1 MDKPKPVHSVISITP
16 HNNTN
21 RFITHLMKNVLI
33 GCLVV
38 LAGCNKVLVRFEV
51 KVQGNAESVFITG
64 DHQELGTWNPGQIE
78 MKKSSDSLFI
88 HQIAVKSGTN
98 LEYKF
103 TQGSWNSEA
112 IYETDIVP
120 ANHMLTVGT
129 DTTVVHTVRKWKD
142 ELVTS
147 YESITGSVV
156 IHEELF
162 SPELNNGRTV
172 LVWLPPSYE
181 IITERR
187 YPVLYMHDGQNIFNS
202 QSSFIGAEWE
212 VDETVS
218 ELVKTGQMEEI
229 IVVGLYNTDDRSAEY
244 SPMHNGK
251 KYSEFLVNTV
261 KPFIDKEYRTRP
273 GRESTAVMGS
283 SMGGIISFH
292 LVWDYPHIFSRAGC
306 LSPAFLVDNSEI
318 VNRVSSARTA
328 PDNILIYMDNGT
340 VGLEQEFQPAL
351 EDMNSALE
359 EKGFDG
365 SNLVYKIFSGAVHNE
380 TAWAERVHLPLLFF
394 FGK

>member
-1 MDKPKPVHSVISITP
+1 MISITP
-16 HNNTN
+16 HNNIKIV
-21 RFITHLMKNVLI
+21 ITHLMKNVLM

-38 LAGCNKVLVRFEV
+38 LAGCNKVSVRFEV
-51 KVQGNAESVFITG
+51 KVQGNTESVFITG
-64 DHQELGTWNPGQIE
+64 DHQELGTWNPGQVE
-78 MKKSSDSLFI
+78 MKKSSDNIFF
-88 HQIAVKSGTN
+88 HQIDVKSGTK
-98 LEYKF
+98 LEYKI
-103 TQGSWNSEA
+103 TQGTWNREA
-112 IYETDIVP
+112 IYETEIVP
-120 ANHMLTVGT
+120 ANHMLTVRT
-129 DTTVVHTVRKWKD
+129 DTTVTHTVKKWRD
-142 ELVTS
+142 DLVLN

-156 IHEELF
+156 IHEEF
-162 SPELNNGRTV
+162 YSPELNNDRTV

-181 IITERR
+181 TKTGRR

-202 QSSFIGAEWE
+202 QTSFIGAEWE

-251 KYSEFLVNTV
+251 KYSEFLVKTV
-261 KPFIDKEYRTRP
+261 KPFIDNAYRTRP

-306 LSPAFLVDNSEI
+306 LSPAFLVDNNEI
-318 VNRVSSARTA
+318 VNRVSSAQFA
-328 PDNILIYMDNGT
+328 PDNILIYVDNGT
-340 VGLEQEFQPAL
+340 EGLEKEFQPAL
-351 EDMNSALE
+351 DDMKSALK
-359 EKGFDG
+359 EKGFDK
-365 SNLVYKIFSGAVHNE
+365 SNLVYQIFSGAVHNE
-380 TAWAERVHLPLLFF
+380 TAWAERLHLPLLFF

>member
-64 DHQELGTWNPGQIE
+64 DHQELGTWNPGEVE

-181 IITERR
+181 II
-187 YPVLYMHDGQNIFNS
+187 
-202 QSSFIGAEWE
+202 
-212 VDETVS
+212 
-218 ELVKTGQMEEI
+218 
-229 IVVGLYNTDDRSAEY
+229 
-244 SPMHNGK
+244 
-251 KYSEFLVNTV
+251 
-261 KPFIDKEYRTRP
+261 
-273 GRESTAVMGS
+273 
-283 SMGGIISFH
+283 
-292 LVWDYPHIFSRAGC
+292 
-306 LSPAFLVDNSEI
+306 
-318 VNRVSSARTA
+318 
-328 PDNILIYMDNGT
+328 
-340 VGLEQEFQPAL
+340 
-351 EDMNSALE
+351 
-359 EKGFDG
+359 
-365 SNLVYKIFSGAVHNE
+365 
-380 TAWAERVHLPLLFF
+380 
-394 FGK
+394 